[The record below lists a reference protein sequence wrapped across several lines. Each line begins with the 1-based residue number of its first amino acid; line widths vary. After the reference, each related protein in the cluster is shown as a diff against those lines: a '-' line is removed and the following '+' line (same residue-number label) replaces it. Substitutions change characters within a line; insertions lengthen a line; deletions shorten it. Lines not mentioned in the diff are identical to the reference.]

1 MVGGMKPAPW
11 FAILALAPSIP
22 VGAATSPASPPLAVE
37 SNEANADQLAVALAE
52 GAAVRRGWEL
62 EQPEVPGASAELA
75 AGEYRLL
82 LTLTRPEG
90 WYEPAGDQLAWHE
103 PPGAGAH
110 LRVVIVDGA
119 DGRTVPGLQVRAA
132 IDDGAELPLS
142 FGWYPLLNG
151 YGANVAA
158 DPGAA
163 HAVRVRI
170 LPAAFRRHD
179 PYNGERFDQETVANF
194 GALTAPRTARAAAL
208 SEVEERLA
216 GQAGLQGGA
225 MGRAVRAMNQQ
236 ATSGAGQLSTDYRI
250 EAAVE
255 YAEAYWFCDPTTLA
269 YKSEV
274 EASSAENCHIE
285 IAPRDAWTGRFL
297 PELNVTVTV
306 WNANGHEI
314 GTRPEPLM
322 WHPWLYHYG
331 ENWRVPLSGRYRIR
345 ATFPAPA
352 WRRYGATMGR
362 RFAQGATVEYR
373 ELRIKSG
380 EK

>member
-1 MVGGMKPAPW
+1 MKPAPW
-11 FAILALAPSIP
+11 FAILALASSVPI
-22 VGAATSPASPPLAVE
+22 GAATSPASPPLAVE
-37 SNEANADQLAVALAE
+37 SNEANADQLAVAFAE
-52 GAAVRRGWEL
+52 GAAVSRGWEL
-62 EQPEVPGASAELA
+62 EQPELPGASAELP

-82 LTLTRPEG
+82 LTLTPPEG
-90 WYEPAGDQLAWHE
+90 WYDSAGGQLAWHK
-103 PPGAGAH
+103 PPGSGGH

-132 IDDGAELPLS
+132 LDGGAEQPLS

-158 DPGAA
+158 DLATA
-163 HAVRVRI
+163 HTVRI
-170 LPAAFRRHD
+170 RIVPAGFRRHD
-179 PYNGERFDQETVANF
+179 PYNGERFDQETIAEF
-194 GALTAPRTARAAAL
+194 GSLAAPRPMPTALL
-208 SEVEERLA
+208 SAVEERLA
-216 GQAGLQGGA
+216 GHAGLQGGA

-236 ATSGAGQLSTDYRI
+236 ATSGASQLTADYRV

-255 YAEAYWFCDPTTLA
+255 YAEAYWFCDPNALA

-306 WNANGHEI
+306 WDSEGREI
-314 GTRPEPLM
+314 GTRPQPLM

-331 ENWRVPLSGRYRIR
+331 ENWRVPRSGRYRIR
-345 ATFPAPA
+345 ATFPPPA
-352 WRRYGATMGR
+352 WPRYGATMGR
-362 RFAQGATVEYR
+362 RFAQGATIEFR